1 MNEISKNMR
10 WLKLDAMADEY
21 DTLSQT
27 NKYSHM
33 TAEEAIRK
41 LIDIQVDAKKNKMAA
56 NKLSAAKL
64 EYSTANLNNIDYAPA
79 RKINRQLIQLL
90 GTNEYITQHHDVIVL
105 GAAGCGKSYIASA
118 IGRRACDDGYSVR
131 YITMDELI
139 LMIEE
144 AEINKTVQKTFK
156 KICNYDLLIIDEFL
170 TESLTDHEISHLSK
184 ILDRRAYKKA
194 TIYVTQKPI
203 TGWHKA
209 LGGEYRAEKMIDRI
223 KNNAYRLV
231 LKGESQRKLR
241 STIQQPE
248 GD

>member
-21 DTLSQT
+21 DNLSQS
-27 NKYSHM
+27 NRYSRM
-33 TAEEAIRK
+33 TAEEAIRH
-41 LIDIQVDAKKNKMAA
+41 LIDSQVDAKKNKTAD

-64 EYSTANLNNIDYAPA
+64 EYETANLNNIDYAPS

-105 GAAGCGKSYIASA
+105 GATGSGKSYIASA

-131 YITMDELI
+131 YITLDDLI
-139 LMIEE
+139 LAMVE
-144 AEINKTVQKTFK
+144 AEINQTLKKTFK
-156 KICNYDLLIIDEFL
+156 KFCNYDLLIIDEFL
-170 TESLTDHEISHLSK
+170 TESLADHEISHFSK
-184 ILDRRAYKKA
+184 IMDKRAYKKA
-194 TIYVTQKPI
+194 TIYVTQKPV
-203 TGWHKA
+203 TRWHEA
-209 LGGEYRAEKMIDRI
+209 LGGEYRAEKIIDRI
-223 KNNAYRLV
+223 KNNSYRLT

-248 GD
+248 D